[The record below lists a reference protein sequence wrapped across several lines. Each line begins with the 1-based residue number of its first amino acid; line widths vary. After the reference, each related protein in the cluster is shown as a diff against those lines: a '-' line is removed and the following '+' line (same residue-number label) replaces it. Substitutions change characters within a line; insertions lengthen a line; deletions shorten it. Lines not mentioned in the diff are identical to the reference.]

1 MVLRG
6 FPSPHLFAKYSLSD
20 NVFKRYVKRRLK
32 SPGPNTL
39 MFWNST
45 HF

>member
-20 NVFKRYVKRRLK
+20 VFKRYVKRRLK